1 MKDPIKLILIE
12 DNREYRYAIE
22 LSLQQDPLIS
32 LMGQYGT
39 AELALRE
46 LEPGSG
52 RHQSPDLILLDLHL
66 PGMSGH
72 ETIPWLK
79 RYTPNTKIIV
89 LTQSD
94 KDADV
99 IKALNLGAEGYLLK
113 SAIIEN
119 IREAILNVMQG
130 GGALDP
136 KVIPTV
142 LNQFEGD
149 ANTETP
155 AVSLTPRELEI
166 LALLAEGQQKKEIAE
181 ALRIGIA
188 TVSTH
193 IKNLYQKL
201 EVPNAP
207 AAISKAYR
215 SGILHA
221 KEASNTQMIK

>member
-1 MKDPIKLILIE
+1 
-12 DNREYRYAIE
+12 
-22 LSLQQDPLIS
+22 
-32 LMGQYGT
+32 
-39 AELALRE
+39 
-46 LEPGSG
+46 
-52 RHQSPDLILLDLHL
+52 
-66 PGMSGH
+66 
-72 ETIPWLK
+72 
-79 RYTPNTKIIV
+79 
-89 LTQSD
+89 
-94 KDADV
+94 
-99 IKALNLGAEGYLLK
+99 
-113 SAIIEN
+113 
-119 IREAILNVMQG
+119 MQG

-166 LALLAEGQQKKEIAE
+166 LALLAEGQQKKEIASE
-181 ALRIGIA
+181 LKIGLE

>member
-1 MKDPIKLILIE
+1 MKQPVNVILVE
-12 DNREYRYAIE
+12 DNPEYRYAIE
-22 LSLQQDPLIS
+22 LSLKNDSSINLSKQF
-32 LMGQYGT
+32 GT

-52 RHQSPDLILLDLHL
+52 RHQSPDLILLDLNL

-72 ETIPWLK
+72 ETIPWLRK
-79 RYTPNTKIIV
+79 YTPNAKIIV

-99 IKALNLGAEGYLLK
+99 IQALNLGAEGYLLK

-142 LNQFEGD
+142 LHQFEGD
-149 ANTETP
+149 TQTE
-155 AVSLTPRELEI
+155 ASDVSLTPREREI

-181 ALRIGIA
+181 TLQIGLE
-188 TVSTH
+188 TVNTH
-193 IKNLYQKL
+193 IKHLYQKL
-201 EVPNAP
+201 EVTNAP
-207 AAISKAYR
+207 AAISKAYKT
-215 SGILHA
+215 GILKA
-221 KEASNTQMIK
+221 N

>member
-1 MKDPIKLILIE
+1 
-12 DNREYRYAIE
+12 
-22 LSLQQDPLIS
+22 
-32 LMGQYGT
+32 
-39 AELALRE
+39 
-46 LEPGSG
+46 
-52 RHQSPDLILLDLHL
+52 
-66 PGMSGH
+66 MSGH

-155 AVSLTPRELEI
+155 DVSLTPRELEI

-215 SGILHA
+215 SGILHT
-221 KEASNTQMIK
+221 KEASDTQILK